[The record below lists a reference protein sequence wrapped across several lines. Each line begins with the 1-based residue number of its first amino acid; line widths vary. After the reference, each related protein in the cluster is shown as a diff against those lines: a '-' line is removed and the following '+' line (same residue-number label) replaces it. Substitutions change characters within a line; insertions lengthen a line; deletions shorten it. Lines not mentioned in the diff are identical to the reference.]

1 MPRNNEY
8 SRIQRGSFD
17 TLCMPSGI
25 RRVRSAVVALTLLIA
40 FLNSACLF
48 RGKKSAVMP
57 SAPIR
62 IAFLP
67 FNTPEGN
74 ADLRW
79 ASMAMP
85 IMMAQITKN
94 SQGLEVV
101 PLWETMQFALESVGS
116 SRFVSDQAGAYVANW
131 VSAKWSVMGGLTQE
145 KKDEVSLLVDFI
157 PSRDTSLPFRYVK
170 SVKMDSIDLNVRKS
184 FTQFLGYISARP
196 LEREEKKRTRL
207 VSLRQL
213 AEALD
218 REYGWTV
225 PAERGKAEEIV
236 TNLAKSDMQLARYLF
251 DPSVYP
257 VLEEN

>member
-1 MPRNNEY
+1 MPRNNEC
-8 SRIQRGSFD
+8 SSIQRESSD
-17 TLCMPSGI
+17 TRRLPSGV
-25 RRVRSAVVALTLLIA
+25 RRVRSALVALALLIA

-48 RGKKSAVMP
+48 RKNKSAVMP
-57 SAPIR
+57 SAPVR

-67 FNTPEGN
+67 FNTPAGN
-74 ADLRW
+74 NDLRW

-85 IMMAQITKN
+85 IMMAQMTKN